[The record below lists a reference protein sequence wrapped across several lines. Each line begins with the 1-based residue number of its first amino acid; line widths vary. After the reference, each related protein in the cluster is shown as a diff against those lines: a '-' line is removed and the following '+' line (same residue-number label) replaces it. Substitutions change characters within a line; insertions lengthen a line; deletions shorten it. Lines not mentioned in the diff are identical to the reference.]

1 MPHIHHGPARDAA
14 ALTEPLTVPAS
25 QSAAD
30 TPRCPCGDPS
40 PLGGACANCVA
51 CDRCHTVVPGFEVIR
66 TVRGSRICDFCSQQS
81 YWRCEGCGGWNHDDV
96 SCGNDCDDYDDEDDD
111 ADVDD
116 PCPDGCDREC
126 VCHRSGAGLHTEIH
140 SYGYKPL
147 PVFRGEGPLFLGPE
161 IEVHTPYDDDEECA
175 AIAHSHLGELG
186 YLKHDE
192 SIDPGIEIVTHP
204 MTYAWAIEHFPWEM
218 LPELAAAGASVSH
231 STGLHVHLSRAG
243 FADPLHIYRWM
254 KFVYRN
260 QPDVTRLAG
269 RSSSYADFSD
279 DDRHSVAKRA
289 KGGYGNRHTAINT
302 NNADT
307 LELRVFASSLEPQT
321 VQAAFGFAASSVEYT
336 RDLNVAAIA
345 RAAGWSWPAY
355 TAWLSERAEYAPLT
369 QQLEAL
375 SCAC

>member
-1 MPHIHHGPARDAA
+1 MPSVHHDRGLTRDAA
-14 ALTEPLTVPAS
+14 APTEPPTAPAS
-25 QSAAD
+25 QIAAD
-30 TPRCPCGDPS
+30 IPRCPCCGDPS
-40 PLGGACANCVA
+40 PLGRACANCVA
-51 CDRCHTVVPGFEVIR
+51 CDRCHAVVPNFEVIR
-66 TVRGSRICDFCSQQS
+66 TVRGSTICDFCTQQS
-81 YWRCEGCGGWNHDDV
+81 YWRCESCGGWNRDGMP
-96 SCGNDCDDYDDEDDD
+96 CGNDCVSGDDDDD

-116 PCPDGCDREC
+116 D
-126 VCHRSGAGLHTEIH
+126 LHTEIH
-140 SYGYKPL
+140 GYNYKPF
-147 PVFRGEGPLFLGPE
+147 PVFRGDGPLFLGPE

-175 AIAHSHLGELG
+175 AIAYSHLGELG

-192 SIDPGIEIVTHP
+192 SIDPGFEIVTHP
-204 MTYAWAIEHFPWEM
+204 MTYAWALEHFPWEM

-260 QPDVTRLAG
+260 QPQVTQLAG
-269 RSSSYADFSD
+269 RSSSYAQFTDHE
-279 DDRHSVAKRA
+279 RQQVAKRA
-289 KGGYGNRHTAINT
+289 KGGYGERNTAINT
-302 NNADT
+302 NNGDT

-336 RDLNVAAIA
+336 RDLDVPAIA

-355 TAWLSERAEYAPLT
+355 TAWLSEHAEYTPLT